1 MLKKIRLIFIIMML
15 FAGCAIAEENN
26 TKDKNPYKVTPL
38 TTKDDSQ
45 DDIVQ
50 IKTTFDSIA
59 QGETNWHSEY
69 IGSYI
74 TTLDVDLD
82 WGDSSDSL
90 KLTIYTADGHT
101 LGPYYDSADG
111 PIDGRIHLRIKNSNG
126 IATGT
131 WNYRVYGYSVS
142 GTETYSI

>member
-1 MLKKIRLIFIIMML
+1 ML
-15 FAGCAIAEENN
+15 FAGCAMAGENSAA
-26 TKDKNPYKVTPL
+26 DKNPYKVTPIK
-38 TTKDDSQ
+38 TKDNVQ
-45 DDIVQ
+45 DGVIQ
-50 IKTTFDSIA
+50 IKTVFDTIT

-69 IGSYI
+69 IGSYY

-90 KLTIYTADGHT
+90 KLTIYTADGYT

-111 PIDGRIHLRIKNSNG
+111 SVDGRIHLLIKNSNG